1 MSRPLVA
8 YIDIAAMQHNL
19 SVVRLNA
26 PRSSI
31 WAVIKAN
38 GYGHGL
44 ERSVRAFIDADG
56 YALTEI
62 EAAVHLRDLG
72 YRKPLLLLEGFFS
85 EHELPIIAHYDLDFA
100 VHSEEQ
106 LAMLET
112 KVGAPRLKVHLKMN
126 TGMNRLGFHPK
137 DFRAAYD
144 RLKAL
149 QSVQSISLMTH
160 MANAEVLAHQRLP
173 VSEQMRRFEEG
184 ARGLDASRNLSNSAT
199 VLLHPEVFS
208 NWVRP
213 GIMLYGGTP
222 GGRTAEEFGLRPAM
236 TLTSGLI
243 QILDVAEGE
252 AIGYGSTFVAPHP
265 MRIGVVA
272 CGYAD
277 GYPRSAPEG
286 TPILVDGVRT
296 RLVGRVSMDMI
307 TIDLTPI
314 PQAGYDST
322 IVLWGEGLPIDE
334 VAEAAGTVGYELMC
348 ALSMRPHIV
357 ER

>member
-8 YIDIAAMQHNL
+8 HIDMAAMQHNL
-19 SVVRLNA
+19 SVVRSRM
-26 PRSSI
+26 PQSRI
-31 WAVIKAN
+31 WAVVKAN

-44 ERSVRAFIDADG
+44 ERCARAFIEADG

-72 YRKPLLLLEGFFS
+72 YKKPLLLLEGFFS
-85 EHELPIIAHYDLDFA
+85 EHELPIIAHYDLEFA

-106 LAMLET
+106 VAMLES
-112 KVGAPRLKVHLKMN
+112 KVGAPRLKIHLKMN
-126 TGMNRLGFHPK
+126 TGMNRLGFQPK
-137 DFRAAYD
+137 AFQAVYE

-149 QSVQSISLMTH
+149 PSIQSISLMSH
-160 MANAEVLAHQRLP
+160 MANAEIQSHPKLDVA
-173 VSEQMRRFEEG
+173 EQMRRFEEG
-184 ARGLDASRNLSNSAT
+184 AKGIDEPRSLSNSASI
-199 VLLHPEVFS
+199 LLHPQVFS

-222 GGRTAEEFGLRPAM
+222 GTKTAEEFGLKPAM
-236 TLTSGLI
+236 TLTSELI
-243 QILDVAEGE
+243 QILDIDQGE
-252 AIGYGSTFVAPHP
+252 AIGYGSMFIAPRP

-286 TPILVDGVRT
+286 TPILVDGIKT
-296 RLVGRVSMDMI
+296 HLVGRVSMDMI
-307 TIDLTPI
+307 TVDLTPVPNAHYGSSI
-314 PQAGYDST
+314 T
-322 IVLWGEGLPIDE
+322 LWGEGLPIDE
-334 VAEAAGTVGYELMC
+334 VAEAAGTIGYELMC

-357 ER
+357 EG